1 MERIES
7 INLERIKWCCADFGI
22 TLETLAAELGIA
34 DSSIE
39 HLRNGDGITFLQ
51 LKKVADYFGRGFLFF
66 LEFEPLNETTVHTLA
81 FRTLANQKPEL
92 SGKMKKFIERVERQ
106 RDIYLALREELN
118 NQDLPRFSAPRIPDD
133 NISNIAATARNWL
146 GLGKENTF
154 DNYRQAIEAKGI
166 LVFRSNGYNG
176 QWQIGKDVPI
186 LGFALYDANCPV
198 IVIKKQAAETQQS
211 FTLIHELGHLLL
223 DKAHA
228 IDSEED
234 MYSSNAGERRA
245 NAFAGHLLVPD
256 EFLNQINDSRR
267 PRNASEYDVWLEKQC
282 KAWGVSGEVILRR
295 LLDCGRLSAQEYGA
309 YRSWRATLLPNSGDA
324 GSRKYRNREPKHIF
338 GDNFVKTV
346 LDAVAGKYITVTKA
360 SKYLDNL
367 KASDLQELGRYYAG
381 TCRLLHYLWLGQ
393 LSDQPFP

>member
-7 INLERIKWCCADFGI
+7 INPERIQWCCADFGI
-22 TLETLAAELGIA
+22 TLEALAAELGISNA
-34 DSSIE
+34 GLE

-51 LKKVADYFGRGFLFF
+51 LKKVANYFGRGVLFF
-66 LEFEPLNETTVHTLA
+66 LEFEPLSKTAVHTLA

-92 SGKMKKFIERVERQ
+92 SGKMKRFIERVERQ

-118 NQDLPRFSAPRIPDD
+118 NQDLPTFAAPKMPVGK
-133 NISNIAATARNWL
+133 ISTTAAAAREWL
-146 GLGKENTF
+146 NLGNENTF
-154 DNYRQAIEAKGI
+154 DDYRQAIEAKGI

-186 LGFALYDANCPV
+186 LGFTLYDAHCPV
-198 IVIKKQAAETQQS
+198 IVVKKQNSETQQS

-223 DKAHA
+223 DKTHS

-234 MYSSNAGERRA
+234 MYSTNSGERRA

-256 EFLNQINDSRR
+256 RFLNQIDDSCR
-267 PRNASEYDVWLEKQC
+267 PENASEYDTWLAKQC

-295 LLDCGRLSAQEYGA
+295 LLDCGRLSAEEYGA
-309 YRSWRATLLPNSGDA
+309 YRSWRNALLPNLGEG
-324 GSRKYRNREPKHIF
+324 GSRKYRNREPRHIF

-346 LDAVAGKYITVTKA
+346 LDAVASQYITMTKA

-381 TCRLLHYLWLGQ
+381 N
-393 LSDQPFP
+393 